1 MLAKEVVRALGV
13 WDDQPVGELAV
24 KERKVGEEQ
33 LLVVVDEGLLDCSVE
48 SFGVGV
54 HLRVFGVGV
63 PALDALIFK
72 EACEVGLELTAV
84 ETLGSAM
91 PCLAHQGPRSTWRL
105 LLPRLG

>member
-1 MLAKEVVRALGV
+1 LLAKGMVGALGV
-13 WDDQPVGELAV
+13 VKDEPVGQFAV
-24 KERKVGEEQ
+24 KERKVGKEQ
-33 LLVVVDEGLLDCSVE
+33 LLVVIHEGLLDCSVE

-72 EACEVGLELTAV
+72 EACKVGLELTAV

>member
-1 MLAKEVVRALGV
+1 VRTLGV
-13 WDDQPVGELAV
+13 VEDEPVGQFAV

-63 PALDALIFK
+63 PALDAALL
-72 EACEVGLELTAV
+72 EELGEVGLELTAV

>member
-1 MLAKEVVRALGV
+1 VGALGV
-13 WDDQPVGELAV
+13 VKDQPVGQFAV
-24 KERKVGEEQ
+24 KERKVGKEQ

-63 PALDALIFK
+63 PALDAALL
-72 EACEVGLELTAV
+72 EELGEVGLELTAV

-91 PCLAHQGPRSTWRL
+91 PCLAHQGPRSTWSL